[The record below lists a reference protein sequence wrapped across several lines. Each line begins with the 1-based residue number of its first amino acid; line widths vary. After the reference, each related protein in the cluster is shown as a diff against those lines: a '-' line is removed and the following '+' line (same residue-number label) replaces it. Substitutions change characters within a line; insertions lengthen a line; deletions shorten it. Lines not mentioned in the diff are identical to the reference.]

1 MNQLEIRGL
10 SAVRGGRSLFVGL
23 SCAVDPGALL
33 VLRGPNGSGK
43 STLLRLIA
51 GLRRPDSGQIL
62 CDGTPIEDDP
72 EAHRRRV
79 AYVGHLSAVKPALD
93 VRGNLAL
100 WCGDSGA
107 IGDALERFGLAHLA
121 DVPARHL
128 SAGQSRRLALARLLL
143 DRAPLWLL
151 DEPTVALDSNALAVL
166 EGVLAD
172 HRAAGGTAIVA
183 THELGE
189 RAGARTLRMEDYAP
203 AAPSPDAAELEE
215 AW

>member
-1 MNQLEIRGL
+1 MNQLEIQGL
-10 SAVRGGRSLFVGL
+10 SAVRGGRTLFAGL
-23 SCAVDPGALL
+23 SCAVDRGALL

-62 CDGTPIEDDP
+62 CDGAPIEDDP
-72 EAHRRRV
+72 DAHRRRV
-79 AYVGHLSAVKPALD
+79 AYVGHLSAVKAALR
-93 VRGNLAL
+93 VRGNLDL
-100 WCGDSGA
+100 WSGDSGA
-107 IGDALERFGLAHLA
+107 IGESLERFGLAHLA

-128 SAGQSRRLALARLLL
+128 SAGQTRRLALARLLL

-151 DEPTVALDSNALAVL
+151 DEPTVALDANALGVL
-166 EGVLAD
+166 EGVLAQHCD
-172 HRAAGGTAIVA
+172 GGGVAIVA

-189 RAGARTLRMEDYAP
+189 RAGAQTLRMEDFAP
-203 AAPSPDAAELEE
+203 AAPTREPVDLDE